1 MTPKDS
7 TRRTIRTVFQ
17 WLVSAAAAMPLLV
30 DASGI
35 PETAMGVGT
44 GLAVVAGLTR
54 VMALP
59 VVDKLLPSW
68 LRASGE
74 DPALT
79 AAYRERAQLLA
90 LLAAIYP
97 SHMQPDPAEPDWP
110 VLYLALTTGQ
120 ATWHIA
126 PDDLELF
133 GHVRRDL
140 REAWDGHTTEEKYRR
155 VRAEV
160 AARAGA
166 RE

>member
-1 MTPKDS
+1 MSDAN
-7 TRRTIRTVFQ
+7 RRVIRGFFQ
-17 WLVSAAAAMPLLV
+17 FVVGLAAGVPLIV
-30 DASGI
+30 QASGI
-35 PETAMGVGT
+35 PETTAGVGT
-44 GLAVVAGLTR
+44 ALAVGLGLTR

-59 VVDKLLPSW
+59 VVDDLLPSW

-97 SHMQPDPAEPDWP
+97 SHMQPDPSEPDWP
-110 VLYLALTTGQ
+110 VLYLALSTGQ

-126 PDDLELF
+126 PDDLALF

-140 REAWDGHTTEEKYRR
+140 REVWDGHTTAEKYER
-155 VRAEV
+155 VAAE
-160 AARAGA
+160 ASARAGA